1 MPIDPVLIIGVGVP
15 KIIGQGGD
23 RREFKTG
30 DFVEICITETVIE
43 SSMPLAQIDNA
54 VSVVVAHRNAAPA
67 VDHKIVHTLIPF

>member
-43 SSMPLAQIDNA
+43 SSMPLAQLTMRSA
-54 VSVVVAHRNAAPA
+54 
-67 VDHKIVHTLIPF
+67 L